1 MGQTMTEGL
10 ITRWYVGDGDA
21 VNEGDDVYE
30 LEYDKSTYTVQ
41 AKKPGVIKLLFEE
54 GATVPLGDAV
64 AVILEGGEAFD
75 ESFVKGAH
83 SVANA
88 ARGAE
93 ANDEPAAQAEGL
105 TEEEA
110 GAGSVLA
117 TPFVRSR
124 ARKMGID
131 IRALARPGGRVTIED
146 IESYGKAGAA
156 AEAAVG
162 AVAEVGVAAEA
173 GAAAGAVQHEC
184 DECSKCEPVRISPLA
199 RKLAKERNI
208 DISAIKPKD
217 GIRVTADDVKAFE
230 EKNRAP
236 AAPAAPAAS
245 VAPGVKGRREPM
257 RGMRKS
263 IADNMSK
270 SYFTY
275 PTVTLTTDADMSSLQ
290 ELRDRLN
297 EELAQSGI
305 KLTVTDMLVKAVAK
319 ALVDHEIVNTS
330 LDGGEIVYHE
340 QVNVGV
346 AVALE
351 KGLIVPVVK
360 NANKLSLPEIASET
374 KRLVDLAKTGK
385 LSLSDMSGGTFTIT
399 NLGTMGIDAFN
410 PIINPPESAI
420 LGVGRTVKKPVVV
433 DDGIFIQPRAVLSF
447 THDHRVIDGAP
458 GAYFLQS
465 VVRYIENPE
474 LLLSD

>member
-1 MGQTMTEGL
+1 MTEGL
-10 ITRWYVGDGDA
+10 IAKWYVGDGDD

-93 ANDEPAAQAEGL
+93 ANDEPEAP
-105 TEEEA
+105 EEEQPEDA
-110 GAGSVLA
+110 APQAAGSVLA

-131 IRALARPGGRVTIED
+131 IRALARPGERVTIKD
-146 IESYGKAGAA
+146 IENYGKT
-156 AEAAVG
+156 G
-162 AVAEVGVAAEA
+162 AVTGAEK
-173 GAAAGAVQHEC
+173 GAVRHEC
-184 DECSKCEPVRISPLA
+184 DECSKCEPAQPARISPLA
-199 RKLAKERNI
+199 RKMAKERNI
-208 DISAIKPKD
+208 DISEIKPRD
-217 GIRVTADDVKAFE
+217 GIRVTAEDVEAFE
-230 EKNRAP
+230 GQKPAP
-236 AAPAAPAAS
+236 AR
-245 VAPGVKGRREPM
+245 KKRREPM

-330 LDGGEIVYHE
+330 LEEGEIVYHE

-360 NANKLSLPEIASET
+360 NADKLKLPEIANET

-385 LSLSDMSGGTFTIT
+385 IGLSDMSGGTFTIT